1 MRSVVDAHRHLRA
14 PLLVVLQ
21 AIQDRAGYIDEE
33 VIPLLATELNLSRAD
48 VHGVVTFYRD
58 FRREP
63 PGRTTIRVCRAEACQ
78 SVGAEQLVAAL
89 ERALGVKVGQT
100 ADDGSTTFD
109 QVFCLGNCALG
120 PSAQINGQVHGRL
133 DTDRVLAIVQAQAS

>member
-1 MRSVVDAHRHLRA
+1 MTHPTPPLAQLVRSVVDAHRHLRA

-63 PGRTTIRVCRAEACQ
+63 LAGPPFGC
-78 SVGAEQLVAAL
+78 AAP
-89 ERALGVKVGQT
+89 RPANRWV
-100 ADDGSTTFD
+100 
-109 QVFCLGNCALG
+109 
-120 PSAQINGQVHGRL
+120 PSSWWPPLNARSG
-133 DTDRVLAIVQAQAS
+133 